1 MHHNNSAISAAGRRG
16 FSVAPPLS
24 ALPGRADA
32 AAAAGLLGGRSR
44 DRGKESGLRNA
55 GNSCYLNAVLQA
67 LLGQRSFVRD
77 LLATASILKGQ
88 VTAEQ
93 REQAEREEQT
103 RERAEDDARIAEE
116 QGDWSDVESN
126 SAAAARAVSPH
137 VLSETFMQSLLSL
150 VRDMRRSSHG
160 ILDAGRLQQ
169 LLGRRYTRFAGDDQ
183 QDAHEFL
190 SECLTSLDDD
200 ILKVMQPTQ
209 QHTHNE
215 ESKEGGTN
223 NRAGAATAA
232 AASSSVASSP
242 ASFSSASSVQLQVDT
257 VSPIYRNFHSE
268 IEQRLECASCG
279 YARVK
284 SEHFNELSLDLPEEL
299 RRAAGAPSPTPDRAA
314 AAPSPSAARDTPEP
328 SSPNSSPQSPTEN
341 ARPRRLGR
349 NANVHSEGTA
359 ALTGARTTVSPA
371 PAPECPK
378 HHRAMAPVKDTAT
391 AAAAAAAA
399 SSGLVLFKCPAQRCK
414 QTASLPAEPVARS
427 PAPLPASSSTQSLN
441 SALAKLTP
449 ASAAANAT
457 AASSSSAA
465 TAAHAS
471 SSSVRRPGK
480 GGPTGP
486 IASLSDL
493 LSRFFSSQL
502 IEYRCERCSGTV
514 CKKSYAFKQLPRVL
528 ILHLKRFLPNY
539 RLGTYEKRTDR
550 VRVDEAIDLGF
561 ACTTQTRKP
570 MPVQDVATPSTS
582 TAGGRGSPKPAAA
595 AATNAFSALFASSSA
610 AACKCGASADQCT
623 HAHGIHTSPEDIAA
637 FIAAQHEPA
646 ASGAADGD
654 SGARSPSSRA
664 GGKLKRKSGQLASV
678 DAGADSADSSNSGA
692 ANRKKTRNTRSS
704 PSPSPSPVMDDDSYF
719 ASSSAESAA
728 AQMVSAR
735 INNLHAEIRHLQQQ
749 LSDVSRAPALSSSFS
764 SGAAAGF
771 VPVPAVAALSDR
783 KREAL
788 LQQHVLR
795 LSVLEAELKT
805 QMDVQASLSMQ
816 KTMRTRSNPAHS
828 TAASASSFS
837 PVPPPPQGSLPA
849 ALGPS
854 IVPVYELQ
862 AVIHHRGSIATSGH
876 YLTDLKS
883 DMPPAAGGGAC
894 TTGWRRFDDQYVRAI
909 DSTQAMSYGESAGY
923 IFFFS
928 YQPLLNLESMQQQ
941 QRLQQSANGN
951 TTTAASS
958 SSSSSSSAAAA
969 SSGSASPS
977 HTPMRL

>member
-1 MHHNNSAISAAGRRG
+1 MHHNSSAISAAGRRG

-32 AAAAGLLGGRSR
+32 TAAAGALGGRSR

-77 LLATASILKGQ
+77 LLATASTLKGQ

-93 REQAEREEQT
+93 REAAEREEQT

-126 SAAAARAVSPH
+126 HAAAARAVSPH
-137 VLSETFMQSLLSL
+137 VLDKTFMQSLLSL

-160 ILDAGRLQQ
+160 ILDAGQLQQ

-200 ILKVMQPTQ
+200 ILKVMQPAQRTQ
-209 QHTHNE
+209 HSE
-215 ESKEGGTN
+215 ESKEGGS
-223 NRAGAATAA
+223 AA
-232 AASSSVASSP
+232 AASFSSP
-242 ASFSSASSVQLQVDT
+242 SSLQLQVDT
-257 VSPIYRNFHSE
+257 LSPVYSNFHSE

-279 YARVK
+279 YTRCK

-299 RRAAGAPSPTPDRAA
+299 VRAAGAPSPTYDRAA

-328 SSPNSSPQSPTEN
+328 RSPSSSPQSPTEN

-349 NANVHSEGTA
+349 NNSANSSEGTA
-359 ALTGARTTVSPA
+359 ALACARSTASPA
-371 PAPECPK
+371 PAAPTAPPPECPK
-378 HHRAMAPVKDTAT
+378 HHRLMAPMKDSA

-399 SSGLVLFKCPAQRCK
+399 SGMVLFKCPAQRCK
-414 QTASLPAEPVARS
+414 ETASIPAESVGRF

-449 ASAAANAT
+449 SSSTANASSVAAASSSAVAA
-457 AASSSSAA
+457 AASSSSSGA
-465 TAAHAS
+465 
-471 SSSVRRPGK
+471 VRRPGK

-486 IASLSDL
+486 IASLSEL

-502 IEYRCERCSGTV
+502 IEYRCERCSGNL

-528 ILHLKRFLPNY
+528 ILHLKRFQPNY
-539 RLGTYEKRTDR
+539 ARGTYEKRTER

-570 MPVQDVATPSTS
+570 MPVQDPVIATTG
-582 TAGGRGSPKPAAA
+582 AAAAGRGSPKPGPAA

-623 HAHGIHTSPEDIAA
+623 HANGIHTTPEDIAA
-637 FIAAQHEPA
+637 FIASQHEPA
-646 ASGAADGD
+646 AAVSADGD
-654 SGARSPSSRA
+654 SGARSPSSR
-664 GGKLKRKSGQLASV
+664 GGKLKRKSGQLASADV
-678 DAGADSADSSNSGA
+678 GADSADSSGA
-692 ANRKKTRNTRSS
+692 DRKKTRNARSTAS
-704 PSPSPSPVMDDDSYF
+704 PSPSPTMDSDSYF

-728 AQMVSAR
+728 AQMVSSR
-735 INNLHAEIRHLQQQ
+735 INSLHADIRHLQQQ
-749 LSDVSRAPALSSSFS
+749 ISDVSRAPAASSSFS

-771 VPVPAVAALSDR
+771 VAVPAVAALSDR

-788 LQQHVLR
+788 LQQQVMR
-795 LSVLEAELKT
+795 MSVLEAELKA
-805 QMDVQASLSMQ
+805 QMDAQASMQ
-816 KTMRTRSNPAHS
+816 HRDKTKTISTRANPVPV
-828 TAASASSFS
+828 TAAVAAAPAASSASSS
-837 PVPPPPQGSLPA
+837 PVPLLHGALPA

-854 IVPVYELQ
+854 VVPVYELQ

-883 DMPPAAGGGAC
+883 ESPASANGNGNGGAAS
-894 TTGWRRFDDQYVRAI
+894 GWRRFDDQYVRAI

-928 YQPLLNLESMQQQ
+928 YQPLLNLEIMQ
-941 QRLQQSANGN
+941 
-951 TTTAASS
+951 
-958 SSSSSSSAAAA
+958 
-969 SSGSASPS
+969 
-977 HTPMRL
+977 